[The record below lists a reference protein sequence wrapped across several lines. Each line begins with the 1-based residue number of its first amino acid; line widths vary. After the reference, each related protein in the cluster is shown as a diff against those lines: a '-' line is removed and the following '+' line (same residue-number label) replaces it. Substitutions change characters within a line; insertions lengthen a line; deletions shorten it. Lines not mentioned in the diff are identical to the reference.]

1 MKDWNKTLEI
11 RSSPHIASG
20 HRVDAIMFNVVL
32 ALLPVTVFAVYAFGL
47 AALLNLTVAVASCL
61 VTEHVL
67 CRLTKRGTTVSD
79 WSAVIT
85 GLLYGLILPPG
96 LALWMV
102 AVGGVVSVGVGKFLF
117 GGLGFNCFN
126 PALVGR
132 AFLQAAFPV
141 PMTSWPTM
149 PAERFSSVPSSVLAP
164 PMTKPEYDAVSQPT
178 PLASWKFEGEPT
190 AAKDL
195 FLGATGGSLGET
207 CALLILLGGIY
218 LVARRMMEWRI
229 PVAILLTVV
238 VLSGILHL
246 VDPDRYAGPVFMLFS
261 GGLMIGAVF
270 MATDMVS
277 SPMTHLGCVLFG
289 VLVGLLVVV
298 IRVWGGLPEGVMY
311 AILLGNAVSPH
322 IDNWIQPR
330 VRGTERRAVP

>member
-1 MKDWNKTLEI
+1 
-11 RSSPHIASG
+11 
-20 HRVDAIMFNVVL
+20 
-32 ALLPVTVFAVYAFGL
+32 
-47 AALLNLTVAVASCL
+47 
-61 VTEHVL
+61 
-67 CRLTKRGTTVSD
+67 
-79 WSAVIT
+79 
-85 GLLYGLILPPG
+85 
-96 LALWMV
+96 
-102 AVGGVVSVGVGKFLF
+102 
-117 GGLGFNCFN
+117 
-126 PALVGR
+126 
-132 AFLQAAFPV
+132 
-141 PMTSWPTM
+141 M